1 MTIIRKNHHYVES
14 KEFGC
19 HNNIG
24 RSLPSF
30 STRSRRSKVGF
41 IVPFVPT
48 YSRYHEKQQQQ
59 GENKNFILQC
69 ENNDWNNN
77 NNYYPSFQQKTE
89 KFRSKWHTKFHMAG
103 GIVYKKSVLSNIEF
117 QTIQSEL
124 QQLSFTLKDEK
135 SSSVAKLRKGAQL
148 PYDSPIVQILADTN
162 GSIYR
167 IINDIAFSNHPTNQ
181 NNNHTMILST
191 FIPVELRVYE
201 KVGAGMDWH
210 VDDVL
215 TSPEQM
221 EVVLTLENTSDCV
234 TMWKEQDKDVTA
246 VETEANS
253 AIFLKAGSVP
263 HCVSSLKRGYR
274 SILKFAYVRQNSQI
288 LDGSEKHTNQFLS
301 NKQKHKHKR

>member
-1 MTIIRKNHHYVES
+1 MINNNVHIHLCIIITYCWMTIIRKNHHYVES

-19 HNNIG
+19 RNNIG

-69 ENNDWNNN
+69 ENNDWNDN

-191 FIPVELRVYE
+191 FIPVEVRYCITSFKIEPKKKNNGVFFFFNHVLHYYYVYHYCCHI
-201 KVGAGMDWH
+201 M
-210 VDDVL
+210 
-215 TSPEQM
+215 
-221 EVVLTLENTSDCV
+221 
-234 TMWKEQDKDVTA
+234 
-246 VETEANS
+246 
-253 AIFLKAGSVP
+253 I
-263 HCVSSLKRGYR
+263 
-274 SILKFAYVRQNSQI
+274 
-288 LDGSEKHTNQFLS
+288 
-301 NKQKHKHKR
+301 